1 MIILDTD
8 VLSAL
13 MRKAPE
19 APVVAWLD
27 RQPAESVWIT
37 VVTLFEVRFGL
48 RRLAVGARRRALEAG
63 FDRLLEEDL
72 ENRVLDFD
80 RDAALAA
87 ADLAAEREKKGR
99 PVDFRDTEIAGIAL
113 ARRATIATR
122 NTRHFRDL
130 GVPVVDPWPGATA

>member
-13 MRKAPE
+13 MRKAPV

-87 ADLAAEREKKGR
+87 ADLAAERGEAGEMAHTAAFFKAPLAGGTH
-99 PVDFRDTEIAGIAL
+99 DFHAQFERLLAY
-113 ARRATIATR
+113 ARR
-122 NTRHFRDL
+122 HL
-130 GVPVVDPWPGATA
+130 GEEEAAR